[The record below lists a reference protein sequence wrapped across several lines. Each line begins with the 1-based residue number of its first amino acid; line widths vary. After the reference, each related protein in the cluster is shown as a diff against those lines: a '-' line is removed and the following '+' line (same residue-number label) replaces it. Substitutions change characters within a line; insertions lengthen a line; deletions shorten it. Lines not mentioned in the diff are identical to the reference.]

1 MYTGGPSSCMQYV
14 FYLLYIYFFTLLIGY
29 ENKNS
34 KENSLAKER
43 GGLRP
48 LDIYPLSKSVLFHF
62 ISWYWD
68 VDIEVLHQ
76 LETVARKLSG
86 GRQKIKWRPPEN

>member
-1 MYTGGPSSCMQYV
+1 MQYV
-14 FYLLYIYFFTLLIGY
+14 FYLLSFYFFTLSIGY

-48 LDIYPLSKSVLFHF
+48 LDIYPLSTSVLFHF

-76 LETVARKLSG
+76 LETTAARKLSG
-86 GRQKIKWRPPEN
+86 GRQKIK